1 MSESTTTTA
10 ISQLKFPF
18 SLKEDQIDAVNAWID
33 NDCRG
38 TIVYSTGTGKTE
50 IAFECAKRVASRY
63 SSTTTTT
70 TTTTTTNT
78 TTTTTTTT
86 TNTTFNILLMVPRII
101 LIEQNIRRLVAYG
114 IPNDKIGA
122 YFGERK
128 QIREITICTYQSII
142 RNLDIIRRSNM
153 VIFDEIHLIRDTAKI
168 FSKIFDV
175 VIEDHKK
182 AILGLTATLDE
193 KDLYKYNTIL
203 TLLPPVKRYPIK
215 NAVDDK
221 RLAKPIVIPLKVNL
235 TEKEQND
242 YDTYSTKIKKISNRF
257 KKYDAESMTGLL
269 RKGGFVSGMAKA
281 WFLNI
286 RKRKLLLSCAENKLL
301 SALNLIT
308 KKFPNEKIM
317 IFSETIDSI
326 SKLKDMLELEGTKAM
341 IIDSNTNSRK
351 RQSIMNQWGRE
362 FYPLLSVHTLE
373 IGFDIPQVRIE
384 IILATTS
391 NMNQVIQRIGRVIR
405 KQEGKDLALIYV
417 IYVSDTKDDK
427 IHDIFKKAIT
437 TTSTKSLQEYGGGG
451 GKEEEEEEEN
461 RNNKIEIQKG
471 LLKNNNGNLKRL
483 KEVESKRLE
492 KAYNIIEST
501 LYEPMIVELQEEKQ
515 DSDKGVENQKI
526 GTRKLYRVKSSIK
539 EKTKYYDVDIEN
551 KTCTCPDFK
560 FKLNKCKHIAA
571 TELFLF

>member
-1 MSESTTTTA
+1 MHMSESNTA

-18 SLKEDQIDAVNAWID
+18 LLKEDQIDAVNAWID

-63 SSTTTTT
+63 YSSSSSTTL
-70 TTTTTTNT
+70 
-78 TTTTTTTT
+78 
-86 TNTTFNILLMVPRII
+86 NILLMVPRII

-114 IPNDKIGA
+114 IPKDKIGA

-128 QIREITICTYQSII
+128 QIREITIGTYQSII

-182 AILGLTATLDE
+182 SLLGLTATLDE
-193 KDLYKYNTIL
+193 KDLSKYNTIL

-242 YDTYSTKIKKISNRF
+242 YDTYSAKIKRISNRF
-257 KKYDAESMTGLL
+257 KKYDAESMTKLL

-326 SKLKDMLELEGTKAM
+326 SKLRDMLELEGTKAM

-351 RQSIMNQWGRE
+351 RQLILNQWGRE

-427 IHDIFKKAIT
+427 IHDLFKKAIT
-437 TTSTKSLQEYGGGG
+437 TTSTKSLQKYEGGEGG
-451 GKEEEEEEEN
+451 GKEEDEGEEKN
-461 RNNKIEIQKG
+461 KNKKIEIQKN
-471 LLKNNNGNLKRL
+471 LLDNNGNLKKL

-515 DSDKGVENQKI
+515 NSDQGKENQKI
-526 GTRKLYRVKSSIK
+526 EARKLYRVKSSIK
-539 EKTKYYDVDIEN
+539 EKIKYYDVDIEN
-551 KTCTCPDFK
+551 MTCTCPGFK
-560 FKLNKCKHIAA
+560 FKLHKCKHIVA

>member
-1 MSESTTTTA
+1 MSDSITAA

-33 NDCRG
+33 NDFRG

-50 IAFECAKRVASRY
+50 IAFECAKRVACAYPS
-63 SSTTTTT
+63 SSTL
-70 TTTTTTNT
+70 
-78 TTTTTTTT
+78 
-86 TNTTFNILLMVPRII
+86 NILLMVPRII
-101 LIEQNIRRLVAYG
+101 LIEQNTRRLVSYG
-114 IPNDKIGA
+114 IPKDKIGE

-193 KDLYKYNTIL
+193 KDLSKYNTIL

-215 NAVDDK
+215 NAVNDK

-235 TEKEQND
+235 TEKEQKD
-242 YDTYSTKIKKISNRF
+242 YDTYSTKIKRISNRF
-257 KKYDAESMTGLL
+257 KKYDAESMTLLL

-281 WFLNI
+281 WFLNV

-317 IFSETIDSI
+317 VFSETIDSI
-326 SKLKDMLELEGTKAM
+326 TKLRNMLELEGTKAM
-341 IIDSNTNSRK
+341 IIDSNINSRK
-351 RQSIMNQWGRE
+351 RKSILNQWGIE

-384 IILATTS
+384 VILATTS

-405 KQEGKDLALIYV
+405 KQEGKDVALIYV

-427 IHDIFKKAIT
+427 IHDIVKKAI
-437 TTSTKSLQEYGGGG
+437 TTSTKSLQEYK
-451 GKEEEEEEEN
+451 KEEEKQDEDEEN
-461 RNNKIEIQKG
+461 RNKKIEIQKG
-471 LLKNNNGNLKRL
+471 ILNNNNGNLKRL
-483 KEVESKRLE
+483 KEVERKRLE
-492 KAYNIIEST
+492 RAYDIIEST
-501 LYEPMIVELQEEKQ
+501 LYEPMIVELKEEKEKEKQ
-515 DSDKGVENQKI
+515 DSDQDEENQNKREIRKI
-526 GTRKLYRVKSSIK
+526 FRVKSSIK
-539 EKTKYYDVDIEN
+539 EKIKYYDVDIEK

-560 FKLNKCKHIAA
+560 FKLHKCKHIVA

>member
-1 MSESTTTTA
+1 MSDSTAAA

-33 NDCRG
+33 NDFRG

-50 IAFECAKRVASRY
+50 IAFECAKRVACAYPS
-63 SSTTTTT
+63 SSTL
-70 TTTTTTNT
+70 
-78 TTTTTTTT
+78 
-86 TNTTFNILLMVPRII
+86 NILLMVPRII
-101 LIEQNIRRLVAYG
+101 LIEQNTRRLVSYG
-114 IPNDKIGA
+114 IPKDKIGE

-193 KDLYKYNTIL
+193 KDLSKYNTIL

-215 NAVDDK
+215 NAVNDK
-221 RLAKPIVIPLKVNL
+221 RLAKPIIIPLKVNL
-235 TEKEQND
+235 TEKEQKD
-242 YDTYSTKIKKISNRF
+242 YDTYSTKIKRISNRF
-257 KKYDAESMTGLL
+257 KKYDAESMTLLL

-281 WFLNI
+281 WFINV

-317 IFSETIDSI
+317 VFSETIDSI
-326 SKLKDMLELEGTKAM
+326 TKLRDMLELEGTKAM
-341 IIDSNTNSRK
+341 IIDSNINSRK
-351 RQSIMNQWGRE
+351 RQSILDQWGSE

-373 IGFDIPQVRIE
+373 IGFDVPQVRIE
-384 IILATTS
+384 VILATTS

-405 KQEGKDLALIYV
+405 KQEGKEVALIYV

-427 IHDIFKKAIT
+427 IHDIVKKAIT
-437 TTSTKSLQEYGGGG
+437 TPAKSFQEYK
-451 GKEEEEEEEN
+451 KEEEKQEEDEEEEN
-461 RNNKIEIQKG
+461 RNKKIEIQKG
-471 LLKNNNGNLKRL
+471 ILDNNNGNLKRL
-483 KEVESKRLE
+483 KEVERRRLE
-492 KAYNIIEST
+492 RAYDIIEST
-501 LYEPMIVELQEEKQ
+501 LYEPMIVELKEEEEEEKQ
-515 DSDKGVENQKI
+515 DSDQGEENQNKREI
-526 GTRKLYRVKSSIK
+526 RKLYRVKSSIK
-539 EKTKYYDVDIEN
+539 EKIKYYDVDIEK
-551 KTCTCPDFK
+551 KTCTCSDFK
-560 FKLNKCKHIAA
+560 FKLHKCKHIVA

>member
-1 MSESTTTTA
+1 MSDSPTA

-18 SLKEDQIDAVNAWID
+18 SLKADQIDAVNAWID

-63 SSTTTTT
+63 SSFSSSSTTTM
-70 TTTTTTNT
+70 
-78 TTTTTTTT
+78 
-86 TNTTFNILLMVPRII
+86 NILLMVPRII

-114 IPNDKIGA
+114 IPKDKIGA

-128 QIREITICTYQSII
+128 QIKEITIGTYQSII

-168 FSKIFDV
+168 FSRIFDV

-182 AILGLTATLDE
+182 ATLGLTATLDE
-193 KDLYKYNTIL
+193 KDHAKYNTIL

-235 TEKEQND
+235 TEMEQND
-242 YDTYSTKIKKISNRF
+242 YDIYSAKIKKISNRF

-326 SKLKDMLELEGTKAM
+326 SKLRDMLELEGTKAM
-341 IIDSNTNSRK
+341 VIDSNTNSRK
-351 RQSIMNQWGRE
+351 RQSILNQWGRE

-427 IHDIFKKAIT
+427 IHDIVKKAIT
-437 TTSTKSLQEYGGGG
+437 STSTKSLQKYG
-451 GKEEEEEEEN
+451 EVDEQEN
-461 RNNKIEIQKG
+461 KNKKIEIQKD
-471 LLKNNNGNLKRL
+471 LLNNNGNLKKL
-483 KEVESKRLE
+483 NVESKRLE

-515 DSDKGVENQKI
+515 YGDQGKENQKI
-526 GTRKLYRVKSSIK
+526 ETRKLYRVKSSIK
-539 EKTKYYDVDIEN
+539 EKIKYYDVDIEN

-560 FKLNKCKHIAA
+560 FKLHKCKHIVA

>member
-1 MSESTTTTA
+1 MSDSTTA

-33 NDCRG
+33 NDFRG

-50 IAFECAKRVASRY
+50 IAFECAKRVACRY
-63 SSTTTTT
+63 SSSSSISTL
-70 TTTTTTNT
+70 NV
-78 TTTTTTTT
+78 
-86 TNTTFNILLMVPRII
+86 LLMVPRII
-101 LIEQNIRRLVAYG
+101 LIEQNIRRLVSYG
-114 IPNDKIGA
+114 IPKDKIGA

-193 KDLYKYNTIL
+193 KDLSKYNTIL

-215 NAVDDK
+215 NAVNDK

-242 YDTYSTKIKKISNRF
+242 YDTYSAKIKKISNRF

-326 SKLKDMLELEGTKAM
+326 SKLRDMLELEGTKAM

-351 RQSIMNQWGRE
+351 RQSILNQWGRE

-384 IILATTS
+384 VILATTS

-427 IHDIFKKAIT
+427 IHDIVKKAIT
-437 TTSTKSLQEYGGGG
+437 TTSTTKSLQKY
-451 GKEEEEEEEN
+451 EEDEDEEN
-461 RNNKIEIQKG
+461 RNKKIEIQKR
-471 LLKNNNGNLKRL
+471 LLNNNNNNNGNLKRL
-483 KEVESKRLE
+483 KEVERKRLE

-501 LYEPMIVELQEEKQ
+501 LYEPMIVELKEEKL
-515 DSDKGVENQKI
+515 DSDQSKDNPNQRKI
-526 GTRKLYRVKSSIK
+526 RKLFRVKSSIK

-560 FKLNKCKHIAA
+560 FKLHKCKHIVA

>member
-1 MSESTTTTA
+1 MSDSITAA

-33 NDCRG
+33 NDFRG

-50 IAFECAKRVASRY
+50 IAFECAKRVACAY
-63 SSTTTTT
+63 PSSS
-70 TTTTTTNT
+70 
-78 TTTTTTTT
+78 
-86 TNTTFNILLMVPRII
+86 TFNILLMVPRII
-101 LIEQNIRRLVAYG
+101 LIEQNTRRLVSYG
-114 IPNDKIGA
+114 IPKDKIGE

-193 KDLYKYNTIL
+193 KDLSKYNTIL

-215 NAVDDK
+215 NAVNDK

-235 TEKEQND
+235 TEKEQKD
-242 YDTYSTKIKKISNRF
+242 YDTYSTKIKRISNRF
-257 KKYDAESMTGLL
+257 KKYDAESMTLLL

-281 WFLNI
+281 WFLNV

-308 KKFPNEKIM
+308 NKFPNEKIM
-317 IFSETIDSI
+317 VFSETIDSI
-326 SKLKDMLELEGTKAM
+326 TKLRNMLELEGTKAM
-341 IIDSNTNSRK
+341 IIDSNISSRK
-351 RQSIMNQWGRE
+351 RKSILNQWGIE

-405 KQEGKDLALIYV
+405 KQEGKDVALIYV

-427 IHDIFKKAIT
+427 IHDIVKKAI
-437 TTSTKSLQEYGGGG
+437 TTSTKSLQEYK
-451 GKEEEEEEEN
+451 KEEEKQDEDEEEN
-461 RNNKIEIQKG
+461 RNKKIEIQKG
-471 LLKNNNGNLKRL
+471 ILNNKNGNLKRL
-483 KEVESKRLE
+483 KEVERKRLE
-492 KAYNIIEST
+492 RAYDIIEST
-501 LYEPMIVELQEEKQ
+501 LYEPMIVELKEEEDEKQ
-515 DSDKGVENQKI
+515 ISDQGEEIQNKGEF
-526 GTRKLYRVKSSIK
+526 RKLFRVKSSIK
-539 EKTKYYDVDIEN
+539 EKIKYYDVDIEK

-560 FKLNKCKHIAA
+560 FKLHKCKHIVA

>member
-1 MSESTTTTA
+1 MSDSTTA

-33 NDCRG
+33 NDFRG

-50 IAFECAKRVASRY
+50 IAFECAKRVACR
-63 SSTTTTT
+63 SSSSSIGTL
-70 TTTTTTNT
+70 NV
-78 TTTTTTTT
+78 
-86 TNTTFNILLMVPRII
+86 LLMVPRII
-101 LIEQNIRRLVAYG
+101 LIEQNIRRLVSYG
-114 IPNDKIGA
+114 IPKDKIGA

-193 KDLYKYNTIL
+193 KDLSKYNTIL
-203 TLLPPVKRYPIK
+203 TLLPPVKRYPLK
-215 NAVDDK
+215 NAVNDK

-242 YDTYSTKIKKISNRF
+242 YDTYSAKIKKISNRF

-326 SKLKDMLELEGTKAM
+326 SKLRDMLELEGTKAM

-351 RQSIMNQWGRE
+351 RQSILNQWGRE

-384 IILATTS
+384 VILATTS

-427 IHDIFKKAIT
+427 IHDIVKKAIT
-437 TTSTKSLQEYGGGG
+437 TTSTTKSLQKY
-451 GKEEEEEEEN
+451 EEDEDEEN
-461 RNNKIEIQKG
+461 RNKKIEIQKR
-471 LLKNNNGNLKRL
+471 LLNNNNGNLKRL
-483 KEVESKRLE
+483 KEVERKRLE

-501 LYEPMIVELQEEKQ
+501 LYEPMIVELKEEKL
-515 DSDKGVENQKI
+515 DSDQSEDNPNQRKI
-526 GTRKLYRVKSSIK
+526 RKLFRVKSSIK

-560 FKLNKCKHIAA
+560 FKLHKCKHIVA

>member
-63 SSTTTTT
+63 SS
-70 TTTTTTNT
+70 
-78 TTTTTTTT
+78 TTTTTT

-326 SKLKDMLELEGTKAM
+326 SKLRDMLELEGTKAM

-427 IHDIFKKAIT
+427 IHDIVKKAIT
-437 TTSTKSLQEYGGGG
+437 TTSTKSLQEYGGGR
-451 GKEEEEEEEN
+451 GKEEEEEEN

-515 DSDKGVENQKI
+515 NSDKGVENQKI

-560 FKLNKCKHIAA
+560 FKLHKCKHIAA

>member
-1 MSESTTTTA
+1 
-10 ISQLKFPF
+10 
-18 SLKEDQIDAVNAWID
+18 
-33 NDCRG
+33 
-38 TIVYSTGTGKTE
+38 
-50 IAFECAKRVASRY
+50 
-63 SSTTTTT
+63 
-70 TTTTTTNT
+70 
-78 TTTTTTTT
+78 
-86 TNTTFNILLMVPRII
+86 
-101 LIEQNIRRLVAYG
+101 
-114 IPNDKIGA
+114 
-122 YFGERK
+122 
-128 QIREITICTYQSII
+128 
-142 RNLDIIRRSNM
+142 
-153 VIFDEIHLIRDTAKI
+153 
-168 FSKIFDV
+168 
-175 VIEDHKK
+175 
-182 AILGLTATLDE
+182 
-193 KDLYKYNTIL
+193 
-203 TLLPPVKRYPIK
+203 
-215 NAVDDK
+215 
-221 RLAKPIVIPLKVNL
+221 
-235 TEKEQND
+235 
-242 YDTYSTKIKKISNRF
+242 
-257 KKYDAESMTGLL
+257 MTGLL

>member
-1 MSESTTTTA
+1 MSDSTTA

-33 NDCRG
+33 NDFRG

-50 IAFECAKRVASRY
+50 IAFECAKRVACRSSS
-63 SSTTTTT
+63 SSTTSTL
-70 TTTTTTNT
+70 NV
-78 TTTTTTTT
+78 
-86 TNTTFNILLMVPRII
+86 LLMVPRII
-101 LIEQNIRRLVAYG
+101 LIEQNIRRLVSYG
-114 IPNDKIGA
+114 IPKDKIGA

-193 KDLYKYNTIL
+193 KDLSKYNTIL

-215 NAVDDK
+215 NAVNDK

-242 YDTYSTKIKKISNRF
+242 YDTYSAKIKKISNRF

-326 SKLKDMLELEGTKAM
+326 SKLRDMLELEGTKAM

-351 RQSIMNQWGRE
+351 RQSILNQWGRE

-384 IILATTS
+384 VILATTS

-427 IHDIFKKAIT
+427 IHDIVKKAIT
-437 TTSTKSLQEYGGGG
+437 TTSTTKSLQKY
-451 GKEEEEEEEN
+451 EEDEDEEN
-461 RNNKIEIQKG
+461 RNKKIEIQKR
-471 LLKNNNGNLKRL
+471 LLNNNNNNNNGNLKRL
-483 KEVESKRLE
+483 KEVERKRLE

-501 LYEPMIVELQEEKQ
+501 LYEPMIVELKEEKL
-515 DSDKGVENQKI
+515 DSDQSEDNPNQRKI
-526 GTRKLYRVKSSIK
+526 RKLFRVKSSIK

-560 FKLNKCKHIAA
+560 FKLHKCKHIVA

>member
-1 MSESTTTTA
+1 MSDSTTA

-18 SLKEDQIDAVNAWID
+18 SLKADQIDAVNAWID
-33 NDCRG
+33 NDYRG

-63 SSTTTTT
+63 SSFSSTTTM
-70 TTTTTTNT
+70 
-78 TTTTTTTT
+78 
-86 TNTTFNILLMVPRII
+86 NILLMVPRII

-114 IPNDKIGA
+114 IPKDKIGA

-128 QIREITICTYQSII
+128 QIKEITIGTYQSII

-168 FSKIFDV
+168 FSRIFDV

-193 KDLYKYNTIL
+193 KDHAKYNTIL

-235 TEKEQND
+235 TEMEQND
-242 YDTYSTKIKKISNRF
+242 YDTYSAKIKKISNRF

-326 SKLKDMLELEGTKAM
+326 SKLRDMLELEGTKAM
-341 IIDSNTNSRK
+341 VIDSNTNSRK
-351 RQSIMNQWGRE
+351 RQSILNQWGRE

-427 IHDIFKKAIT
+427 IHDIVKKAIT
-437 TTSTKSLQEYGGGG
+437 TTSTKSLQKYG
-451 GKEEEEEEEN
+451 EVDEQEN
-461 RNNKIEIQKG
+461 KNKKIEIQKD
-471 LLKNNNGNLKRL
+471 LLNNNRNLKKL
-483 KEVESKRLE
+483 NVESKRLE

-515 DSDKGVENQKI
+515 YGDQGKENQKI
-526 GTRKLYRVKSSIK
+526 ETRKLYRVKSSIK
-539 EKTKYYDVDIEN
+539 EKIKYYDVDIEN

-560 FKLNKCKHIAA
+560 FKLHKCKHIVA

>member
-1 MSESTTTTA
+1 MSDSITAA

-33 NDCRG
+33 NDFRG

-50 IAFECAKRVASRY
+50 IAFECAKRVACAYPS
-63 SSTTTTT
+63 SSTL
-70 TTTTTTNT
+70 
-78 TTTTTTTT
+78 
-86 TNTTFNILLMVPRII
+86 NILLMVPRII
-101 LIEQNIRRLVAYG
+101 LIEQNTRRLVSYG
-114 IPNDKIGA
+114 IPKDKIGE

-193 KDLYKYNTIL
+193 KDLSKYNTIL

-215 NAVDDK
+215 NAVNDK

-235 TEKEQND
+235 TEKEQKD
-242 YDTYSTKIKKISNRF
+242 YDTYSTKIKRISNRF
-257 KKYDAESMTGLL
+257 KKYDAESMTLLL

-281 WFLNI
+281 WFLNV

-317 IFSETIDSI
+317 VFSETIDSI
-326 SKLKDMLELEGTKAM
+326 TKLRNMLELEGTKAM
-341 IIDSNTNSRK
+341 IIDSNINSRK
-351 RQSIMNQWGRE
+351 RKSILNQWGIE

-384 IILATTS
+384 VILATTS

-405 KQEGKDLALIYV
+405 KQEGKDVALIYV

-427 IHDIFKKAIT
+427 IHDIVKKAI
-437 TTSTKSLQEYGGGG
+437 TTSTKSLQEYK
-451 GKEEEEEEEN
+451 KEEKQDEDEEN
-461 RNNKIEIQKG
+461 RNKKIEIQKG
-471 LLKNNNGNLKRL
+471 ILNNNNGNLKRL
-483 KEVESKRLE
+483 KEVERKRLE
-492 KAYNIIEST
+492 RAYDIIEST
-501 LYEPMIVELQEEKQ
+501 LYEPMIVELKEEKEKEKQ
-515 DSDKGVENQKI
+515 DSDQGEENQNKREIRKI
-526 GTRKLYRVKSSIK
+526 FRVKSSIK
-539 EKTKYYDVDIEN
+539 EKIKYYDVDIEK

-560 FKLNKCKHIAA
+560 FKLHKCKHIVA

>member
-1 MSESTTTTA
+1 MIDYQYYTTIVNDMSESNTA

-18 SLKEDQIDAVNAWID
+18 LLKEDQIDAVNAWID

-63 SSTTTTT
+63 YSSSSSTTL
-70 TTTTTTNT
+70 
-78 TTTTTTTT
+78 
-86 TNTTFNILLMVPRII
+86 NILLMVPRII

-114 IPNDKIGA
+114 IPKDKIGA

-128 QIREITICTYQSII
+128 QIREITIGTYQSVI

-168 FSKIFDV
+168 CSKIFDV

-182 AILGLTATLDE
+182 ALLGLTATLDE
-193 KDLYKYNTIL
+193 KDLSKYNTIL

-242 YDTYSTKIKKISNRF
+242 YDTYSAKIKRISNRF
-257 KKYDAESMTGLL
+257 KKYDAESMTKLL

-351 RQSIMNQWGRE
+351 RQLILNQWGRE

-427 IHDIFKKAIT
+427 IHDLFKKAIT
-437 TTSTKSLQEYGGGG
+437 TTSTKSLQEYEGGRGGGRGGG
-451 GKEEEEEEEN
+451 GKEEDQEEEKN
-461 RNNKIEIQKG
+461 KNKKIEIQKN
-471 LLKNNNGNLKRL
+471 LLNNNGNLKKL

-515 DSDKGVENQKI
+515 NSDQGKENQKI
-526 GTRKLYRVKSSIK
+526 ETRKLYRVKSSLK
-539 EKTKYYDVDIEN
+539 EKVKYYDVDIEN
-551 KTCTCPDFK
+551 MTCTCPDFK
-560 FKLNKCKHIAA
+560 FKLHKCKHIVA

>member
-1 MSESTTTTA
+1 MSDSTTA

-33 NDCRG
+33 NDFRG

-50 IAFECAKRVASRY
+50 IAFECAKRVACRY
-63 SSTTTTT
+63 SSSSSISTL
-70 TTTTTTNT
+70 NV
-78 TTTTTTTT
+78 
-86 TNTTFNILLMVPRII
+86 LLMVPRII
-101 LIEQNIRRLVAYG
+101 LIEQNIKRLVSYG
-114 IPNDKIGA
+114 IPKDKIGA

-193 KDLYKYNTIL
+193 KDLSKYNTIL

-215 NAVDDK
+215 NAVNDK

-242 YDTYSTKIKKISNRF
+242 YDTYSAKIKKISNRF

-326 SKLKDMLELEGTKAM
+326 SKLRDMLELEGTKAM

-351 RQSIMNQWGRE
+351 RQSILNQWGRE

-384 IILATTS
+384 VILATTS

-427 IHDIFKKAIT
+427 IHDIVKKAIT
-437 TTSTKSLQEYGGGG
+437 TTSTTKSLQKY
-451 GKEEEEEEEN
+451 EEEDEEEEN
-461 RNNKIEIQKG
+461 KNKKIEIQKR
-471 LLKNNNGNLKRL
+471 LLNNNNNNNGNLKRL
-483 KEVESKRLE
+483 KEVERKRLE

-501 LYEPMIVELQEEKQ
+501 LYEPMIVELKEEIL
-515 DSDKGVENQKI
+515 DSDQSKDNPNQRKI
-526 GTRKLYRVKSSIK
+526 RKLFRVKSSIK

-560 FKLNKCKHIAA
+560 FKLHKCKHIVA

>member
-1 MSESTTTTA
+1 MSDSTTA

-33 NDCRG
+33 NDFRG

-50 IAFECAKRVASRY
+50 IAFECAKRVACRY
-63 SSTTTTT
+63 SSSSTTSTL
-70 TTTTTTNT
+70 NV
-78 TTTTTTTT
+78 
-86 TNTTFNILLMVPRII
+86 LLMVPRII
-101 LIEQNIRRLVAYG
+101 LIEQNIRRLVSYG
-114 IPNDKIGA
+114 IPKDKIGA

-215 NAVDDK
+215 NAVDDN

-437 TTSTKSLQEYGGGG
+437 TTTTKSLQEYGGGG
-451 GKEEEEEEEN
+451 GKEEEEEEN

>member
-1 MSESTTTTA
+1 MSESAA

-18 SLKEDQIDAVNAWID
+18 SLKEDQIEAVNAWID
-33 NDCRG
+33 NNFRG
-38 TIVYSTGTGKTE
+38 TILYSTGTGKTE
-50 IAFECAKRVASRY
+50 IALECAKRFAFLST
-63 SSTTTTT
+63 SSLSSSSPSLP
-70 TTTTTTNT
+70 
-78 TTTTTTTT
+78 
-86 TNTTFNILLMVPRII
+86 FLNILLIVPRII
-101 LIEQNIRRLVAYG
+101 LIDQNFKRLVSYG
-114 IPNDKIGA
+114 IPKEKIGA

-128 QIREITICTYQSII
+128 EIREITVCTYQSVV

-168 FSKIFDV
+168 FRKIFDV

-193 KDLYKYNTIL
+193 TDLSKYHTIL
-203 TLLPPVKRYPIK
+203 TLLPPVKRYPIRK
-215 NAVDDK
+215 AVNDK

-242 YDTYSTKIKKISNRF
+242 YDTYTSKIKKISNRF
-257 KKYDAESMTGLL
+257 KKYDAESMTVLL

-281 WFLNI
+281 WFSNV

-301 SALNLIT
+301 SAVNLIT
-308 KKFPNEKIM
+308 TKFPNEKIM

-326 SKLKDMLELEGTKAM
+326 TKLRDMLESQGTKSM
-341 IIDSNTNSRK
+341 IIDSNISSRK
-351 RQSIMNQWGRE
+351 RQEILNQWGIE

-405 KQEGKDLALIYV
+405 KYEGKDLALIYV
-417 IYVSDTKDDK
+417 IYVSDTKDDN
-427 IHDIFKKAIT
+427 IHDVVKKAI
-437 TTSTKSLQEYGGGG
+437 STDLLKHK
-451 GKEEEEEEEN
+451 KEEEQGHKKNNIEINEKDILIN
-461 RNNKIEIQKG
+461 NNK
-471 LLKNNNGNLKRL
+471 NSKRIK
-483 KEVESKRLE
+483 KEVKGKRLE

-501 LYEPMIVELQEEKQ
+501 LYEPMIVELKEEEQQKHN
-515 DSDKGVENQKI
+515 DENEQNLNQNQREK
-526 GTRKLYRVKSSIK
+526 RRLFRVRSSSK
-539 EKTKYYDVDIEN
+539 EKNKYYDVDIEN
-551 KTCTCPDFK
+551 GTCTCPDFK
-560 FKLNKCKHIAA
+560 FKLNKCKHIVA

>member
-1 MSESTTTTA
+1 MHMSESNTA

-18 SLKEDQIDAVNAWID
+18 LLKEDQIDAVNAWID

-63 SSTTTTT
+63 HSSSSSSTTLY
-70 TTTTTTNT
+70 
-78 TTTTTTTT
+78 
-86 TNTTFNILLMVPRII
+86 ILLMVPRII

-114 IPNDKIGA
+114 IPKDKIGA

-128 QIREITICTYQSII
+128 QIREITIGTYQSII

-182 AILGLTATLDE
+182 ALLGLTATLDE
-193 KDLYKYNTIL
+193 KDLSKYNTIL

-242 YDTYSTKIKKISNRF
+242 YDTYSAKIKRISNRF
-257 KKYDAESMTGLL
+257 KKYDAESMTRLL

-326 SKLKDMLELEGTKAM
+326 TKLRDMLELEGTKAM

-351 RQSIMNQWGRE
+351 RQLILNQWGRE

-427 IHDIFKKAIT
+427 IHDLFKKAIT
-437 TTSTKSLQEYGGGG
+437 TTSTKSLQEYEGGGGG
-451 GKEEEEEEEN
+451 GKEEDEGEEKN
-461 RNNKIEIQKG
+461 KNKKIEIQKN
-471 LLKNNNGNLKRL
+471 LLNNNGNLKKL

-515 DSDKGVENQKI
+515 NSDQGKGNQKI
-526 GTRKLYRVKSSIK
+526 ETRKLYRVKSSIK
-539 EKTKYYDVDIEN
+539 EKIKYYDVDIEN
-551 KTCTCPDFK
+551 MTCTCPDFK
-560 FKLNKCKHIAA
+560 FKLHKCKHIVA

>member
-1 MSESTTTTA
+1 MSDSTTA

-33 NDCRG
+33 NDFRG

-50 IAFECAKRVASRY
+50 IAFECAKRVACRY
-63 SSTTTTT
+63 SSSSSISTL
-70 TTTTTTNT
+70 NV
-78 TTTTTTTT
+78 
-86 TNTTFNILLMVPRII
+86 LLMVPRII
-101 LIEQNIRRLVAYG
+101 LIEQNIKRLVSYG
-114 IPNDKIGA
+114 IPKDKIGA

-193 KDLYKYNTIL
+193 KDLSKYNTIL

-215 NAVDDK
+215 NAVNDK

-242 YDTYSTKIKKISNRF
+242 YDTYSAKIKKISNRF

-326 SKLKDMLELEGTKAM
+326 SKLRDMLELEGTKAM

-351 RQSIMNQWGRE
+351 RQSILNQWGRE

-384 IILATTS
+384 VILATTS

-427 IHDIFKKAIT
+427 IHDIVKKAIT
-437 TTSTKSLQEYGGGG
+437 TTSTTTKSLQEY
-451 GKEEEEEEEN
+451 EEDEEN
-461 RNNKIEIQKG
+461 RNKKIEIQKR
-471 LLKNNNGNLKRL
+471 LLNNNNGNLKRL
-483 KEVESKRLE
+483 KEVERKRLE

-501 LYEPMIVELQEEKQ
+501 LYEPMIVELKEEKL
-515 DSDKGVENQKI
+515 DSDQSKGNPNQTKI
-526 GTRKLYRVKSSIK
+526 RKLFRVKSSIK
-539 EKTKYYDVDIEN
+539 KKTKYYDVDIEN

-560 FKLNKCKHIAA
+560 FKLHKCKHIVA

>member
-1 MSESTTTTA
+1 MSDSTTA

-33 NDCRG
+33 NDFRG

-50 IAFECAKRVASRY
+50 IAFECAKRVACRY
-63 SSTTTTT
+63 SSSSSTM
-70 TTTTTTNT
+70 NV
-78 TTTTTTTT
+78 
-86 TNTTFNILLMVPRII
+86 LLMVPRII
-101 LIEQNIRRLVAYG
+101 LIEQNIKRLVSYG
-114 IPNDKIGA
+114 IPKDKIGA

-128 QIREITICTYQSII
+128 EIREITICTYQSII

-168 FSKIFDV
+168 FSKLFDV

-193 KDLYKYNTIL
+193 KDLSKYNTIL

-215 NAVDDK
+215 NAVNDK

-242 YDTYSTKIKKISNRF
+242 YDTYSAKIKKISNRF

-326 SKLKDMLELEGTKAM
+326 SKLRDMLELEGTKAM

-351 RQSIMNQWGRE
+351 RQSILNQWGKE

-384 IILATTS
+384 VILATTS

-427 IHDIFKKAIT
+427 IHDIVKKAIT
-437 TTSTKSLQEYGGGG
+437 TTSTTTKSLQEYD
-451 GKEEEEEEEN
+451 EDEDEEN
-461 RNNKIEIQKG
+461 RDKKIEIQKR
-471 LLKNNNGNLKRL
+471 LLNNNNNNNGNLKRL
-483 KEVESKRLE
+483 KEVERKRLE

-501 LYEPMIVELQEEKQ
+501 LYEPMIVELKEEKQ
-515 DSDKGVENQKI
+515 DSDQSEDNPNQRKI
-526 GTRKLYRVKSSIK
+526 RKLFRVKSSIK
-539 EKTKYYDVDIEN
+539 EKIKYYDVDIEN

-560 FKLNKCKHIAA
+560 FKLHKCKHIVA

>member
-1 MSESTTTTA
+1 MSDSTTA

-33 NDCRG
+33 NDFRG

-50 IAFECAKRVASRY
+50 IAFECAKRVACRY
-63 SSTTTTT
+63 SSSSSTM
-70 TTTTTTNT
+70 NV
-78 TTTTTTTT
+78 
-86 TNTTFNILLMVPRII
+86 LLMVPRII
-101 LIEQNIRRLVAYG
+101 LIEQNIKRLVSYG
-114 IPNDKIGA
+114 IPKDKIGA

-128 QIREITICTYQSII
+128 EIREITICTYQSII

-168 FSKIFDV
+168 FSKLFDV

-193 KDLYKYNTIL
+193 KDLSKYNTIL

-215 NAVDDK
+215 NAVNDK

-242 YDTYSTKIKKISNRF
+242 YDTYSAKIKKISNRF

-269 RKGGFVSGMAKA
+269 RKGGFASGMAKA

-326 SKLKDMLELEGTKAM
+326 SKLRDMLELEGTKAM

-351 RQSIMNQWGRE
+351 RQSILNQWGKE

-384 IILATTS
+384 VILATTS

-427 IHDIFKKAIT
+427 IHDIVKKAIT
-437 TTSTKSLQEYGGGG
+437 TTSTTTKSLQEYD
-451 GKEEEEEEEN
+451 EDEDEEN
-461 RNNKIEIQKG
+461 RDKKIEIQKR
-471 LLKNNNGNLKRL
+471 LLNNNNNNGNLKRL
-483 KEVESKRLE
+483 KEVERKRLE

-501 LYEPMIVELQEEKQ
+501 LYEPMIVELKEEKQ
-515 DSDKGVENQKI
+515 DSDQSEDNPNQRKI
-526 GTRKLYRVKSSIK
+526 RKLFRVKSSIK
-539 EKTKYYDVDIEN
+539 EKIKYYDVDIEN

-560 FKLNKCKHIAA
+560 FKLHKCKHIVA

>member
-1 MSESTTTTA
+1 MSDSTTA

-33 NDCRG
+33 NDFRG

-50 IAFECAKRVASRY
+50 IAFECAKRVACRY
-63 SSTTTTT
+63 SSSSISTL
-70 TTTTTTNT
+70 NV
-78 TTTTTTTT
+78 
-86 TNTTFNILLMVPRII
+86 LLMVPRII
-101 LIEQNIRRLVAYG
+101 LIEQNIRRLVSYG
-114 IPNDKIGA
+114 IPKDKIGA

-142 RNLDIIRRSNM
+142 RNLEIIRRSNM

-193 KDLYKYNTIL
+193 KDLSKYNTIL
-203 TLLPPVKRYPIK
+203 TLLPPVKRYPLK
-215 NAVDDK
+215 NAVNDK

-242 YDTYSTKIKKISNRF
+242 YDTYSAKIKKISNRF

-326 SKLKDMLELEGTKAM
+326 SKLRDMLELEGTKAM

-351 RQSIMNQWGRE
+351 RQSILNQWGRE

-384 IILATTS
+384 VILATTS
-391 NMNQVIQRIGRVIR
+391 NMNQVIQRIGRVLR

-427 IHDIFKKAIT
+427 IHDIVKKAIT
-437 TTSTKSLQEYGGGG
+437 TTSTTKSLQKY
-451 GKEEEEEEEN
+451 EEDEDEEN
-461 RNNKIEIQKG
+461 RNNKIEIQKR
-471 LLKNNNGNLKRL
+471 LLNNNNNNNGNLKRL
-483 KEVESKRLE
+483 KEVERKRLE

-501 LYEPMIVELQEEKQ
+501 LYEPMIVELKEEKL
-515 DSDKGVENQKI
+515 DSDQSKDNPNQRKI
-526 GTRKLYRVKSSIK
+526 RKLFRVKSSIK

-560 FKLNKCKHIAA
+560 FKLHKCKHIVA

>member
-1 MSESTTTTA
+1 MSDSTTTT

-18 SLKEDQIDAVNAWID
+18 SLKKDQIDAVNAWID
-33 NDCRG
+33 KNFRG

-50 IAFECAKRVASRY
+50 IAFECAKRVAYAYPS
-63 SSTTTTT
+63 SSTL
-70 TTTTTTNT
+70 
-78 TTTTTTTT
+78 
-86 TNTTFNILLMVPRII
+86 NILLMVPRII
-101 LIEQNIRRLVAYG
+101 LIEQNIRRLVSYG
-114 IPNDKIGA
+114 IPKDKIGA

-153 VIFDEIHLIRDTAKI
+153 IIFDEIHLIRDTAKI

-193 KDLYKYNTIL
+193 KDLSKYNTIL

-215 NAVDDK
+215 NAVNDK

-235 TEKEQND
+235 TEKEQKD
-242 YDTYSTKIKKISNRF
+242 YDTYSTKIKRISNRF
-257 KKYDAESMTGLL
+257 KKYDAEAMTLLL

-281 WFLNI
+281 WFLNV

-317 IFSETIDSI
+317 VFSETIDSI
-326 SKLKDMLELEGTKAM
+326 TKLRNMLELEGTKAM
-341 IIDSNTNSRK
+341 IIDSNINSRK
-351 RQSIMNQWGRE
+351 RKSILNQWGIE

-384 IILATTS
+384 VILATTS

-405 KQEGKDLALIYV
+405 KQEGKDVALIYV

-427 IHDIFKKAIT
+427 IHDIVKKAI
-437 TTSTKSLQEYGGGG
+437 TTSTKSLQEYK
-451 GKEEEEEEEN
+451 KEEKQDEDKEN
-461 RNNKIEIQKG
+461 RKKKIEI
-471 LLKNNNGNLKRL
+471 KNDILNNKNGNLKRL
-483 KEVESKRLE
+483 KEVERKRLE
-492 KAYNIIEST
+492 RAYDIIEST
-501 LYEPMIVELQEEKQ
+501 LHEPMIVELKEEEEEKQ
-515 DSDKGVENQKI
+515 ISDQNEENQNKREI
-526 GTRKLYRVKSSIK
+526 RKLFRVKSSIK
-539 EKTKYYDVDIEN
+539 
-551 KTCTCPDFK
+551 
-560 FKLNKCKHIAA
+560 
-571 TELFLF
+571 

>member
-1 MSESTTTTA
+1 MSDSTTA

-33 NDCRG
+33 NDFRG

-50 IAFECAKRVASRY
+50 IAFECAKRVACRY
-63 SSTTTTT
+63 SSSSTTSSTL
-70 TTTTTTNT
+70 NV
-78 TTTTTTTT
+78 
-86 TNTTFNILLMVPRII
+86 LLMVPRII
-101 LIEQNIRRLVAYG
+101 LIEQNIRRLVSYG
-114 IPNDKIGA
+114 IPKDKIGA

-193 KDLYKYNTIL
+193 KDLSKYNTIL

-215 NAVDDK
+215 NAVNDK

-242 YDTYSTKIKKISNRF
+242 YDTYSAKIKKISNRF

-326 SKLKDMLELEGTKAM
+326 SKLRDMLELEGTKAM

-351 RQSIMNQWGRE
+351 RQSILNQWGRE

-384 IILATTS
+384 VILATTS

-427 IHDIFKKAIT
+427 IHDIVKKAIT
-437 TTSTKSLQEYGGGG
+437 TTSTTKSLQKY
-451 GKEEEEEEEN
+451 EEDEDEEN
-461 RNNKIEIQKG
+461 RNKKIELQKR
-471 LLKNNNGNLKRL
+471 LLNNNNNNNGNLKRL
-483 KEVESKRLE
+483 KEVERKRLE

-501 LYEPMIVELQEEKQ
+501 LYEPMIVELKEEKL
-515 DSDKGVENQKI
+515 DSDQSEDNPNQRKI
-526 GTRKLYRVKSSIK
+526 RKLFRVKSSIK

-560 FKLNKCKHIAA
+560 FKLHKCKHIVA

>member
-1 MSESTTTTA
+1 MSDSTTA

-33 NDCRG
+33 NDFRG

-50 IAFECAKRVASRY
+50 IAFECAKRVACRY
-63 SSTTTTT
+63 SSSISTL
-70 TTTTTTNT
+70 NV
-78 TTTTTTTT
+78 
-86 TNTTFNILLMVPRII
+86 LLMVPRII
-101 LIEQNIRRLVAYG
+101 LIEQNIRRLVSYG
-114 IPNDKIGA
+114 IPKDKIGA

-193 KDLYKYNTIL
+193 KDLSKYNTIL

-215 NAVDDK
+215 NAVNDK

-242 YDTYSTKIKKISNRF
+242 YDTYSAKIKKISNRF

-269 RKGGFVSGMAKA
+269 KKGGFVSGMAKA

-308 KKFPNEKIM
+308 KKFPNERIM

-326 SKLKDMLELEGTKAM
+326 SKLRDMLELEGTKAM

-351 RQSIMNQWGRE
+351 RQSILNQWGRE

-384 IILATTS
+384 VILATTS

-427 IHDIFKKAIT
+427 IHDIVKKAIT
-437 TTSTKSLQEYGGGG
+437 TTSTTKSLQKY
-451 GKEEEEEEEN
+451 EEDEDEEN
-461 RNNKIEIQKG
+461 RNNKIEIQKR
-471 LLKNNNGNLKRL
+471 LLNNNNGNLKRL
-483 KEVESKRLE
+483 KEVERKRLE

-501 LYEPMIVELQEEKQ
+501 LYEPMIVELKEEKL
-515 DSDKGVENQKI
+515 DSDQSKDSPNQRKI
-526 GTRKLYRVKSSIK
+526 RKLFRVKSSIK

-560 FKLNKCKHIAA
+560 FKLHKCKHIVA